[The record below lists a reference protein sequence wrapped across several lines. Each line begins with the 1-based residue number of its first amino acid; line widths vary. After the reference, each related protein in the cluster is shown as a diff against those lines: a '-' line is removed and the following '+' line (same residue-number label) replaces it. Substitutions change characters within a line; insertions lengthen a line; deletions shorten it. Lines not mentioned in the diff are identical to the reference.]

1 MRVIRVR
8 DAADARLGE
17 VGIRHRLLI
26 GRHASDSVILWEFGR
41 LAQLVERLLYTQVVA
56 GSSPAPP
63 IAQPRSESGSRS
75 SSNSKE
81 ATATAALWVPL
92 VPICAQSTRASMRV
106 PASRQCAPDVITDT
120 VFAAVAV
127 RPQAQVRK
135 SVAKRGIPSSALI
148 SPVQVTPAGREH
160 AIFPI
165 GPGVRDCG
173 ALPQGAQRL
182 TPRPGRLPAR
192 PSEGCNVHPE
202 LRCSESKR
210 GTTRGENAAAEL
222 SAVFGQRRRTP
233 PCDAGDHSR

>member
-1 MRVIRVR
+1 
-8 DAADARLGE
+8 
-17 VGIRHRLLI
+17 
-26 GRHASDSVILWEFGR
+26 
-41 LAQLVERLLYTQVVA
+41 
-56 GSSPAPP
+56 
-63 IAQPRSESGSRS
+63 
-75 SSNSKE
+75 
-81 ATATAALWVPL
+81 
-92 VPICAQSTRASMRV
+92 MRV

-148 SPVQVTPAGREH
+148 SPVQVTPAAREH

-192 PSEGCNVHPE
+192 PSEGCHVHPE

-210 GTTRGENAAAEL
+210 GTTRGGE
-222 SAVFGQRRRTP
+222 RRRRAERRLRTASANSTVRCWRP
-233 PCDAGDHSR
+233 QPVSSRASSEQTRQPRHHAFALLELARIESDFDVLELLIGYRPLVLGHARRAVVEAARVQPGNRSRHRRPRGSSRLGSDRFPRPGRHACLPA